1 MSVSV
6 KLVDF
11 DVNKTLKRL
20 INNDKVGLFMA
31 ETCARYM
38 NPYIPMET
46 GMLSQNYITEPWE
59 VTYTQPYAHTML
71 EGDGFNFSKEQHPLA
86 TAHWDEATQKAKS
99 TQIAKEIQSFIE
111 RG

>member
-38 NPYIPMET
+38 NPYIPRF
-46 GMLSQNYITEPWE
+46 
-59 VTYTQPYAHTML
+59 
-71 EGDGFNFSKEQHPLA
+71 GDIVLGSNIY
-86 TAHWDEATQKAKS
+86 S
-99 TQIAKEIQSFIE
+99 TLCSHNA
-111 RG
+111 